1 MINEFIELS
10 ERKRG
15 ALMIEQETRGK
26 FLIISNFIGEYI
38 FTNHIKSKLKFSEL
52 KNTNLNQT
60 INQSLS

>member
-52 KNTNLNQT
+52 
-60 INQSLS
+60 